1 MKSRWTKRIRLA
13 TAPEENTTPLR
24 ITPADLPS
32 STEAPMP
39 GLLLPMMPTEQ
50 GLLATKSSL
59 KWVSPS

>member
-32 STEAPMP
+32 STEVPMR
-39 GLLLPMMPTEQ
+39 GLLLPTMPTEQ
-50 GLLATKSSL
+50 GILVTKSNP
-59 KWVSPS
+59 KWVSLS